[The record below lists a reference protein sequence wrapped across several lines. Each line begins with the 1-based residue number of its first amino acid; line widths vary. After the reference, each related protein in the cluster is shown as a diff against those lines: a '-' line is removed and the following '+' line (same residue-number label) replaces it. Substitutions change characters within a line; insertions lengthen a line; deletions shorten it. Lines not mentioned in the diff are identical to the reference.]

1 MEDDASAAEFG
12 DNPFANLPMFGDL
25 AKALA
30 GQGPLNWDAARQFA
44 AMAATSRDA
53 KSATIDPTGTAITE
67 GNVDPT
73 VRIALGDLARIVELH
88 VRDLTG
94 LDTVFPEVTPV
105 TRTAWAQRA
114 LEAYRPLFTELATS
128 LGRRPLPS
136 EGGEEPDPLIAM
148 MSNLSQMMAPSMMGM
163 AVGSMVGRLAARTFG
178 QYDLPIPR
186 TDRALMLVPANIDQF
201 ATDWSLPVDEMRLW
215 TLAQEMI
222 GHTLFGFERL
232 SAQLSA
238 LVRRHVGAFRPDASA
253 VAEHLASLDTESADP
268 VAAMQQMLS
277 DPALLLGAVQSP
289 EQLALAPQLDAA
301 IAAVVGSVD
310 YLVDAVAARV
320 IGGDALRIAEAVRRR
335 RFEASPDDQFVERL
349 LGLQLSQEQVQR
361 GKTFT
366 AGVVDRVG
374 EHGLTKF
381 FGGEQPLPTPAEL
394 EAPGLWIAR
403 LEL

>member
-1 MEDDASAAEFG
+1 MEDDESPAEFG

-44 AMAATSRDA
+44 ALAANTRDVR
-53 KSATIDPTGTAITE
+53 SGDVVAIE
-67 GNVDPT
+67 GNVDPV

-94 LDTVFPEVTPV
+94 VDTVFPEVTPV
-105 TRTAWAQRA
+105 TRGVWAQRA
-114 LEAYRPLFTELATS
+114 LDAYKPLFNELAAS
-128 LGRRPLPS
+128 LGRRPAA
-136 EGGEEPDPLIAM
+136 GIDDDATDPLMAM
-148 MSNLSQMMAPSMMGM
+148 MSNLSQMMAPAMMGM
-163 AVGSMVGRLAARTFG
+163 AVGSMVGRMAARTFG

-186 TDRALMLVPANIDQF
+186 TDRALMLVPMNIDQF
-201 ATDWSLPVDEMRLW
+201 ANDWTLPVDEMRLW
-215 TLAQEMI
+215 VLAQEMI
-222 GHTLFGFERL
+222 GHTLLGFSGL
-232 SAQLSA
+232 SEQLSS

-253 VAEHLASLDTESADP
+253 VAEHLSSLETSAEGDP
-268 VAAMQQMLS
+268 MAAMQQLMS

-289 EQLALAPQLDAA
+289 EQLAMAPQLDAA

-310 YLVDAVAARV
+310 YLVDGVSVRV
-320 IGGDALRIAEAVRRR
+320 VGGSALRIAEAVRRR
-335 RFEASPDDQFVERL
+335 RFESSQDDLFIARL

-374 EHGLTKF
+374 EQGLVKLF
-381 FGGEQPLPTPAEL
+381 ASEQPLPTPAEL
-394 EAPGLWIAR
+394 DAPGLWIAR
-403 LEL
+403 LELGT